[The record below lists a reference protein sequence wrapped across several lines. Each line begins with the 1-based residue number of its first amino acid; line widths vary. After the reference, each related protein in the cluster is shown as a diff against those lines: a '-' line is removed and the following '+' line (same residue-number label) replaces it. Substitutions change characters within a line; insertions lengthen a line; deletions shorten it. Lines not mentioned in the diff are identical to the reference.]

1 MVLQDCLQTFLD
13 DAASKKPTPGGGSV
27 SALVGALGVSMASMA
42 ANLTISKKRYAHVEG
57 KLTEARDRFEG
68 ARNALTDLIKVDI
81 EAYTNVMAAYRLAK
95 STEAEKAVRS
105 EAIQQALV
113 GAMDVPLQAMRC
125 SMDVLRDLAG
135 IVDSVSPNVISD
147 AGVAAILCEA
157 VVRASK
163 LNVDINLSGLKD
175 SNKLGE
181 VAAEVEQSIEAAAR
195 LAREVV
201 AKVEASINS

>member
-42 ANLTISKKRYAHVEG
+42 ANLTIGKKRYAHVEG
-57 KLTEARDRFEG
+57 QLTEARDRFEG
-68 ARNALTDLIKVDI
+68 ARSALTDLIEDDI
-81 EAYTNVMAAYRLAK
+81 EAYTNVMAAYRLPK
-95 STEAEKAVRS
+95 STEGEKGARS
-105 EAIQQALV
+105 EAIQLALV
-113 GAMDVPLQAMRC
+113 GAMGVPLQAMRC
-125 SMDVLRDLAG
+125 SMDVLRDLAD

-175 SNKLGE
+175 SDKLGE
-181 VAAEVEQSIEAAAR
+181 VAAEVDHSIEEAAG